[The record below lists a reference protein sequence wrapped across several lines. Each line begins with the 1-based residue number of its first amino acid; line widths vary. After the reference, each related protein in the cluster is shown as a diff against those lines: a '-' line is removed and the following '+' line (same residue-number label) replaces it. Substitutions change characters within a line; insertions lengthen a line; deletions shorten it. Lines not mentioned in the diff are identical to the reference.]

1 MIIPHRAVLTD
12 GDGVAVEVV
21 ELTRDTVLRYLLV
34 FVKAQTMID
43 GSFSKTKQ

>member
-12 GDGVAVEVV
+12 DDGVAVEVV

-34 FVKAQTMID
+34 FTGID
-43 GSFSKTKQ
+43 RCPDIRVVL